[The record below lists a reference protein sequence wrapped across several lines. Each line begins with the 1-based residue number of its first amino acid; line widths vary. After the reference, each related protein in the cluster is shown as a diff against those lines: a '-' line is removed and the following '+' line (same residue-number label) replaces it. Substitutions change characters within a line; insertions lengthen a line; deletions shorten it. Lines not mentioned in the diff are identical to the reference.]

1 VSPFFLNLEEV
12 LAIHEDRIRKYSG
25 SSGPRDL
32 ALAAYLFHIRRKKIA
47 APPKIT
53 KTAVAVFFQEHS

>member
-1 VSPFFLNLEEV
+1 VSPFFLKLEEV

-25 SSGPRDL
+25 SSGPRDD
-32 ALAAYLFHIRRKKIA
+32 LFHIRRKKIA

-53 KTAVAVFFQEHS
+53 KAAVAVFFEEHL